1 MTYDG
6 PAHCLVRALE
16 KKVFVALLIVYLDSA
31 LILFLLETLPLA
43 HVFPACGAALKSY
56 GLAGG
61 QWGWD
66 FEGNFRTL
74 VFLLLSALFPS
85 VRSVFLLC
93 CRLPAMMSDF
103 TTDPEAP
110 GPTDYGRKHQNYEQQ
125 EPFSLYGLTSCHS
138 NRELTQAIVFFN
150 NHVVLVGKNGVC
162 ELTLVHRSFLF

>member
-1 MTYDG
+1 MTHDG

-16 KKVFVALLIVYLDSA
+16 KKVFVALLIVYLGSA

-61 QWGWD
+61 QWGRD

-85 VRSVFLLC
+85 VRSVILLC

-103 TTDPEAP
+103 TTGPEAP
-110 GPTDYGRKHQNYEQQ
+110 GPTDDERKHQNYEQQ
-125 EPFSLYGLTSCHS
+125 EPFSLYVLISCWQGAGHS
-138 NRELTQAIVFFN
+138 NRELTQAIVFF
-150 NHVVLVGKNGVC
+150 
-162 ELTLVHRSFLF
+162 